1 MALNGTKNEALI
13 IAENLV
19 KLYRMGEHTIE
30 ALRGVSLTVAAGE
43 FISIMGP
50 SGSGK
55 STLMHILGCLDHPT
69 SGRLMIDGEDIS
81 KASDNRLAEIRN
93 RKIGFV
99 FQQFNLLSRTTALGN
114 VELPLLYS
122 GTGPVDRRHRAKE
135 ALERVWLG
143 HRLSHFPNQLSGGE
157 QQRVAIARA
166 LVNNPS
172 IIMADEPTGN
182 LDTKAG
188 AEILKIL
195 DNLNEHGI
203 TLIMVTHERDV
214 AEHAH
219 RIVHLRDGQIVDS
232 ETIRERKQADRETAG
247 LGRHID
253 IP

>member
-1 MALNGTKNEALI
+1 MLRPFGMNENKNDAMI

-19 KLYRMGEHTIE
+19 KVYRMGESTVE
-30 ALRGVSLTVAAGE
+30 ALRGVSLTVQEGE
-43 FISIMGP
+43 FLSIMGP

-69 SGRLMIDGEDIS
+69 SGKLLIDGENMS
-81 KASDNRLAEIRN
+81 KATDNRLAEIRN

-99 FQQFNLLSRTTALGN
+99 FQQFNLLPRTSALGN

-122 GTGPVDRRHRAKE
+122 GVGSVERRRRARE
-135 ALERVWLG
+135 ALERVGLG
-143 HRLSHFPNQLSGGE
+143 HRIAHLPNQLSGGE

-166 LVNNPS
+166 LINNPA

-188 AEILKIL
+188 AEVLKIL

-203 TLIMVTHERDV
+203 TLLLVTHEREV
-214 AEHAH
+214 AEHAN
-219 RIVHLRDGQIVDS
+219 RIIYLRDGEIVNS
-232 ETIRERKQADRETAG
+232 EFLREKSRIKT
-247 LGRHID
+247 L
-253 IP
+253 

>member
-1 MALNGTKNEALI
+1 MREDANAAMI
-13 IAENLV
+13 IAEDLV
-19 KLYRMGEHTIE
+19 KVYRMGESNVE
-30 ALRGVSLTVAAGE
+30 ALRGVSLTVQAGE
-43 FISIMGP
+43 FVSIMGP

-69 SGRLMIDGEDIS
+69 SGRLIIDGEEIS
-81 KASDNRLAEIRN
+81 KATDNRLAEIRN

-99 FQQFNLLSRTTALGN
+99 FQQFNLLSRTTALAN

-122 GTGPVDRRHRAKE
+122 GVGSTERRNRARE
-135 ALERVWLG
+135 ALERVGLG
-143 HRLSHFPNQLSGGE
+143 HRITHLPNQLSGGE

-166 LVNNPS
+166 LINNPT

-188 AEILKIL
+188 AEVLKIL

-203 TLIMVTHERDV
+203 TLILVTHEREV

-219 RIVHLRDGQIVDS
+219 RIIHLRDGKIVHS
-232 ETIRERKQADRETAG
+232 EVLREKKPENGKAAHLAG
-247 LGRHID
+247 LNENA
-253 IP
+253 